1 EQGNIIYRRGDFVLD
16 ENGNKVKLPLHKRK
30 AVADSLTKTGK
41 YEVGI
46 FMGSSDEDEK
56 VGKEIET
63 ESFDN
68 QRKFIENEQ
77 NIMVAT
83 KAFGM
88 GIDKPN
94 VRFTVHVNIQASIE
108 SFVQEAGR
116 AGRDRK
122 MALSTIIFNEQK
134 IDIFNQKF
142 YEKLESEIS
151 EDTLKLLKKFKNQKF
166 YKEEVTEILK
176 AIGNEE

>member
-1 EQGNIIYRRGDFVLD
+1 MSKLNVDQKTIMLLFSDKKSDFLIPDYQRPYAWEEGQCQTLWDDIFSFAFPDNKYEKFDKDEEYFLGSIVTFENENNN
-16 ENGNKVKLPLHKRK
+16 ENGQKVKLPLPKRK
-30 AVADSLTKTGK
+30 AVADALVRTGK
-41 YEVGI
+41 YEVGV

-94 VRFTVHVNIQASIE
+94 VRFTVHYLEMKRNLRSIPPLM
-108 SFVQEAGR
+108 
-116 AGRDRK
+116 D
-122 MALSTIIFNEQK
+122 
-134 IDIFNQKF
+134 
-142 YEKLESEIS
+142 
-151 EDTLKLLKKFKNQKF
+151 
-166 YKEEVTEILK
+166 
-176 AIGNEE
+176 

>member
-1 EQGNIIYRRGDFVLD
+1 
-16 ENGNKVKLPLHKRK
+16 
-30 AVADSLTKTGK
+30 
-41 YEVGI
+41 
-46 FMGSSDEDEK
+46 MGSSDEDEK

-94 VRFTVHVNIQASIE
+94 VRFTVHVNIPASLKVLYKKQE
-108 SFVQEAGR
+108 SR
-116 AGRDRK
+116 
-122 MALSTIIFNEQK
+122 S
-134 IDIFNQKF
+134 
-142 YEKLESEIS
+142 
-151 EDTLKLLKKFKNQKF
+151 
-166 YKEEVTEILK
+166 
-176 AIGNEE
+176 

>member
-1 EQGNIIYRRGDFVLD
+1 
-16 ENGNKVKLPLHKRK
+16 
-30 AVADSLTKTGK
+30 
-41 YEVGI
+41 
-46 FMGSSDEDEK
+46 MGSSDEDEK

-94 VRFTVHVNIQASIE
+94 VHVQHSSIGCTK
-108 SFVQEAGR
+108 AGR
-116 AGRDRK
+116 AGHDRK
-122 MALSTIIFNEQK
+122 ITLNFFNPRS
-134 IDIFNQKF
+134 DYF
-142 YEKLESEIS
+142 
-151 EDTLKLLKKFKNQKF
+151 
-166 YKEEVTEILK
+166 
-176 AIGNEE
+176 